1 MGTDQL
7 RKDRAFQ
14 LLTDPRVAP
23 YVNQQT
29 VVDKFVLEE
38 FSDGDPD
45 EFKKQPGQD
54 QSSLLGAAM
63 QPGGQALQVNQQAQQ
78 LAQLP
83 QQ

>member
-7 RKDRAFQ
+7 RKERAFN

-23 YVNQQT
+23 YVNQQA

-45 EFKKQPGQD
+45 EFKKSEEEVQEG
-54 QSSLLGAAM
+54 LLQATM
-63 QPGGQALQVNQQAQQ
+63 GGVPKAPAPNPLQLQ
-78 LAQLP
+78 
-83 QQ
+83 